1 MKSIR
6 SAKYIY
12 VIAALFFFTTS
23 FLYKT
28 INVSLSDSKKSVNN
42 FSQVLVKKEKELL
55 GYVNELAD
63 EASVLSYDSLFIK
76 NTAKYSSLFKKEGF
90 ALLVYENDSLKFWTD
105 NSVPVENYLQ
115 HIFLNKSVV
124 KLNNG
129 WFELIHKKVGNK
141 AVLGLLL
148 LKKEYPYHNQYLEDA
163 FQNDFKVP
171 SESRIVAG
179 NYKDENAIFNYKS
192 EYLFSLEIAGFKNSA
207 SSIFFFMLW
216 NLAGIIMLLLALR
229 EVFTSIAIKRNP
241 NLTFIAL
248 CTFIFLVRYLSI
260 HFRLPRVLYD
270 LDLFSP
276 EYFASSN
283 YNASLA
289 DLLINS
295 LLLLYLSYGFYK
307 HFNLS
312 PIVLFFDKLKKG
324 VGALV
329 LIIVLLFC
337 WSGICS
343 ELISLVRDSKISLQ
357 VDNIF
362 SLDILSYIAFFI
374 IGLFLFSFYFI
385 TERTIKEIVL
395 LQYNMG
401 LFLSVLIIS
410 SFITLLAFYAIEHFL
425 LLHILLALPIFLII
439 YYWHRNPTKKNVFV
453 LVVIVVLIFSFSIN
467 YILIAEQDSKEELNN
482 KSLAENLADDRDPVA
497 EVLYSDIEKKFLTDT
512 MLTFYLSRPI
522 IDQKAIV
529 SRLTEKYFNGYWQKF
544 SINYFIYDSICRPM
558 VQSVESSKDL
568 HDYFEQIA
576 TTTGLPTSQKSL
588 FYFNQYIHGKTGLV
602 GKSKLRYFNNGVQ
615 EPTVL
620 FVQIETKFVND
631 EAEAGFPVLL
641 LDKEVLKEVVI
652 QNYSYARYKNHGLM
666 NHVGDYEYDF
676 KCDLFDTV
684 GTAYSVIFDDKHKHF
699 VYKPGTE
706 NDEIIVITRPEKTV
720 LNKLTIFAYLFT
732 FFSVMLLFYWSIR
745 NAVKGVFFYE
755 LNFKNKI
762 QILFVTIV
770 FISLLLF
777 GSATL
782 FLLNQQ
788 YTKKN
793 AENLDDKLNS
803 VLLDLEQK
811 IGDEK
816 SLNFSSDHYLT
827 YLLTRIATVFSN
839 DINLY
844 DTKGDLLASSQNKLF
859 EEGLLSRKMN
869 PQAYNELI
877 HENQS
882 EYVNYEQIGK
892 LNFMSAYIPFFNNEH
907 ILLAYINLPTFSKQQ
922 ELEKE
927 ISTLLVALI
936 NIYVFLF
943 VLSVFLALF
952 ISSRITEPLKLLQ
965 NKLSKIKLG
974 TTNELIE
981 WKNKDEIGNL
991 IIEYN
996 RMIVELSNSA
1006 EMHAKSERESAW
1018 REMAKQVAHEIKNPL
1033 TPMKLSIQYLE
1044 RSWKD
1049 NAPDWESKL
1058 EKVTKTMVEQIDTLT
1073 TIANEFSNFAK
1084 MPTANNEKLT
1094 LSSIIDIATAL
1105 YQNEIRIE
1113 INYNGCEQIQV
1124 YADKE
1129 QLLRVFNNIIKNG
1142 LQAIKEGDEGMIT
1155 IRLSRNEL
1163 MVQVAISDNGVGIEE
1178 VQKDRIFFP
1187 NFTTKSSGT
1196 GLGLAMV
1203 KNIVE
1208 MSNGRIWFET
1218 EIGKGTTFFIELP
1231 IVINR

>member
-12 VIAALFFFTTS
+12 VIAALFFFASS

-28 INVSLSDSKKSVNN
+28 ISAYYSDSTNSVNC
-42 FSQVLVKKEKELL
+42 FTQVLVKKEKELL
-55 GYVNELAD
+55 TYVNELAY
-63 EASVLSYDSLFIK
+63 ETSVLSYDSLFLK
-76 NTAKYSSLFKKEGF
+76 NTLKYSSLFKKKGF
-90 ALLVYENDSLKFWTD
+90 ALLAYDNDSLKFWTD

-115 HIFLNKSVV
+115 HIFTDKSIV

-129 WFELIHKKVGNK
+129 WFELIQKRVGSK
-141 AVLGLLL
+141 TVLGFLLI
-148 LKKEYPYHNQYLEDA
+148 KNEYPYHNQYLEDA
-163 FQNDFKVP
+163 FQVDFNI
-171 SESRIVAG
+171 SAESIILSG
-179 NYKDENAIFNYKS
+179 NYKDENAVFNYKN
-192 EYLFSLEIAGFKNSA
+192 EYLFSLKISGSTIYS
-207 SSIFFFMLW
+207 SSILFFVLW

-229 EVFTSIAIKRNP
+229 EVFTSVITKRNP
-241 NLTFIAL
+241 NFVFITL
-248 CTFIFLVRYLSI
+248 CSFIFFIRYLSI
-260 HFRLPRVLYD
+260 HFHLPRVLYN

-283 YNASLA
+283 YNSSLG

-295 LLLLYLSYGFYK
+295 LLLLYLSYGFYR

-312 PIVLFFDKLKKG
+312 PIVLYFDRMKKG
-324 VGALV
+324 FGALV
-329 LIIVLLFC
+329 LIIVLLFS
-337 WSGICS
+337 WGAICS
-343 ELISLVRDSKISLQ
+343 ELISLVRDSKISFQ

-362 SLDILSYIAFFI
+362 SLDIHSYIAFCI

-385 TERTIKEIVL
+385 SEKAIKELVVL
-395 LQYNMG
+395 EYRIK
-401 LFLSVLIIS
+401 LFLPALIVSFSLVLIM
-410 SFITLLAFYAIEHFL
+410 FYAIDYSL
-425 LLHILLALPIFLII
+425 SLHILLALPVFLIL
-439 YYWHRNPTKKNVFV
+439 YYWHSNSAGKNVFV
-453 LVVIVVLIFSFSIN
+453 LVVTLVLMFSFSIN

-482 KSLAENLADDRDPVA
+482 KSLAENLADDREPVA
-497 EVLYSDIEKKFLTDT
+497 EVLYSDIEKKLLTDT
-512 MLTFYLSRPI
+512 MLTYYLCRPV
-522 IDQKAIV
+522 IDQKALIN
-529 SRLTEKYFNGYWQKF
+529 RLTEKYFNGYWQKF
-544 SINYFIYDSICRPM
+544 SINYFIYDSLCRTLI
-558 VQSVESSKDL
+558 QSVESSKDL
-568 HDYFEQIA
+568 HDYFEQIVSRSGI
-576 TTTGLPTSQKSL
+576 TTSHKSL
-588 FYFNQYIHGKTGLV
+588 FYLTQNVHGKVGLV
-602 GKSKLRYFNNGVQ
+602 GKIKLKCFHNGV
-615 EPTVL
+615 EGAIVL
-620 FVQIETKFVND
+620 FVLIESRFVND
-631 EAEAGFPVLL
+631 EQEAGFPVLL
-641 LDKEVLKEVVI
+641 LDKEILKGVEI

-666 NHVGDYEYDF
+666 NHVGDYEYDL
-676 KCDLFDTV
+676 KCDLFDTLV
-684 GTAYSVIFDDKHKHF
+684 AAYSVLFDDEHKHF
-699 VYKPGTE
+699 VYKPGTD
-706 NDEIIVITRPEKTV
+706 NDEIIVITRPEKNV

-732 FFSVMLLFYWSIR
+732 FFSLMLLFYWLIR
-745 NAVKGVFFYE
+745 NAIKGEFFYNI
-755 LNFKNKI
+755 NFKNKI
-762 QILFVTIV
+762 QILFVSIV

-788 YTKKN
+788 YTKKIT
-793 AENLDDKLNS
+793 ENLDDKLNS

-811 IGDEK
+811 LGDEK
-816 SLNFSSDHYLT
+816 SLNFSSDQYLT
-827 YLLTRIATVFSN
+827 YLLTRIATVFSS
-839 DINLY
+839 DINVY
-844 DTKGDLLASSQNKLF
+844 NIQGDLLASSQNKLF

-869 PQAYNELI
+869 PQAFNKLAK
-877 HENQS
+877 ENQS
-882 EYVNYEQIGK
+882 EYVNFEQIGK
-892 LNFMSAYIPFFNNEH
+892 LKFMSAYIPFFNNEH
-907 ILLAYINLPTFSKQQ
+907 SMIAYINLPAFSKQE

-927 ISTLLVALI
+927 ISTLLVALM

-981 WKNKDEIGNL
+981 WKNNDEIGNL

-1006 EMHAKSERESAW
+1006 EMLSKSERESAW

-1049 NAPDWESKL
+1049 KAPDWESKL

-1084 MPTANNEKLT
+1084 MPTANNENLI
-1094 LSSIIDIATAL
+1094 LSKIIDIATTL
-1105 YQNEIRIE
+1105 YQNEINIVV
-1113 INYNGCEQIQV
+1113 YYDGCEQVQV

-1142 LQAIKEGDEGMIT
+1142 LQAVQEGNEGLIKIYLSQNESMI
-1155 IRLSRNEL
+1155 
-1163 MVQVAISDNGVGIEE
+1163 QVAIIDNGVGIDEE
-1178 VQKDRIFFP
+1178 QKDKIFIP

-1208 MSNGRIWFET
+1208 MSNGRIWFST
-1218 EIGKGTTFFIELP
+1218 EMGKGTTFLIELP
-1231 IVINR
+1231 IVISQ